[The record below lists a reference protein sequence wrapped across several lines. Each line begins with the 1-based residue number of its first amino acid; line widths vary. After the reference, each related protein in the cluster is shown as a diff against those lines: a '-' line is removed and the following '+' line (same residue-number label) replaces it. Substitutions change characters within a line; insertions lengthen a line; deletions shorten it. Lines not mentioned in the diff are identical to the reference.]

1 MLPPL
6 PGAAPSFAP
15 PARGLSEALT
25 GIDAFLWGP
34 WLLIPLLLGTGV
46 VLTVRLRGL
55 QLRMLGPALRFAL
68 LQREG
73 GGEAAD
79 AGGAGEGE
87 TRDGPIVISGYVHLK
102 DILYATEAQRSEPIP
117 SWHARAL
124 VPVHAGDEVE
134 DVLAAMQ
141 RTGAHL
147 GRVEDPEGVTIGV
160 VFLED
165 ILEELIGEV
174 HDAMQRG

>member
-1 MLPPL
+1 MSWCPWTPWSPC
-6 PGAAPSFAP
+6 PGTARPRTSSRPSPP
-15 PARGLSEALT
+15 PAS
-25 GIDAFLWGP
+25 
-34 WLLIPLLLGTGV
+34 
-46 VLTVRLRGL
+46 
-55 QLRMLGPALRFAL
+55 PASRSWA
-68 LQREG
+68 
-73 GGEAAD
+73 
-79 AGGAGEGE
+79 GE

>member
-1 MLPPL
+1 M
-6 PGAAPSFAP
+6 
-15 PARGLSEALT
+15 
-25 GIDAFLWGP
+25 
-34 WLLIPLLLGTGV
+34 
-46 VLTVRLRGL
+46 
-55 QLRMLGPALRFAL
+55 
-68 LQREG
+68 
-73 GGEAAD
+73 
-79 AGGAGEGE
+79 
-87 TRDGPIVISGYVHLK
+87 
-102 DILYATEAQRSEPIP
+102 
-117 SWHARAL
+117 
-124 VPVHAGDEVE
+124 PVHAGDEVE

>member
-68 LQREG
+68 LQREDG
-73 GGEAAD
+73 GKAAGAEDNISHYQALTTRGVRTNLSDVRITVVYDGRASEAFYDFIGFVALPL
-79 AGGAGEGE
+79 ASRNVESFVLVSLFTE
-87 TRDGPIVISGYVHLK
+87 TML
-102 DILYATEAQRSEPIP
+102 
-117 SWHARAL
+117 
-124 VPVHAGDEVE
+124 
-134 DVLAAMQ
+134 
-141 RTGAHL
+141 
-147 GRVEDPEGVTIGV
+147 
-160 VFLED
+160 
-165 ILEELIGEV
+165 
-174 HDAMQRG
+174 